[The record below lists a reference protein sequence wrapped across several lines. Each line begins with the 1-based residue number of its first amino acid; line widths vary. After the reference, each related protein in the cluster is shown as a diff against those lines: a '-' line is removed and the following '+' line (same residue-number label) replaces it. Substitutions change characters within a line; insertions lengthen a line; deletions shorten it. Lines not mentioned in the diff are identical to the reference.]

1 MTANEFLGQLEQCLS
16 GLQTEERESA
26 MAYYREYFMDAG
38 AENEEEAA
46 ERLGSPQSAAERII
60 SETGETFSAP
70 LGRAPAQNA
79 SAANNPGETNSGR
92 ILTAVLVIV
101 LGFPLWITVLSL
113 FFALAV
119 TIFSL
124 LSAFALFAVAAPFQ
138 GISDIVSGSAGE
150 GIFYIGAG
158 LFAAGLVMLLFKPLM
173 FIVVKSAKGLWAL
186 VLLLFGKKVKK

>member
-16 GLQTEERESA
+16 GLQAEERESA

-60 SETGETFSAP
+60 SEAGETFSAP
-70 LGRAPAQNA
+70 LGKAPAQDA
-79 SAANNPGETNSGR
+79 SAPKNSGDISSGR
-92 ILTAVLVIV
+92 ILLTVLVLV
-101 LGFPLWITVLSL
+101 LGFPIWITVLSL
-113 FFALAV
+113 LFALVV
-119 TIFSL
+119 TIFAL
-124 LSAFALFAVAAPFQ
+124 LFSFAVCAVAAPFQ
-138 GISDIVSGSAGE
+138 GIADIVSGSVGE

-158 LFAAGLVMLLFKPLM
+158 LFAAGLVMLLYKPLM
-173 FIVVKSAKGLWAL
+173 FIIVKSAKCLWAL